1 MDGDQDEM
9 AGPGVLAVPE
19 REWEQARLRAGVI
32 SRLAEHDPVGLAAV
46 DEAAME
52 LGISRRRVYVLL
64 ERYRR
69 GSGLV
74 TDLVPGDRM
83 VARVGAG

>member
-32 SRLAEHDPVGLAAV
+32 GRLAEHDPVGLAAV
-46 DEAAME
+46 GARACS
-52 LGISRRRVYVLL
+52 LILS
-64 ERYRR
+64 
-69 GSGLV
+69 
-74 TDLVPGDRM
+74 PGYRM

>member
-32 SRLAEHDPVGLAAV
+32 GRLAEHDPAV
-46 DEAAME
+46 SYTHLRAHET
-52 LGISRRRVYVLL
+52 LR
-64 ERYRR
+64 
-69 GSGLV
+69 
-74 TDLVPGDRM
+74 
-83 VARVGAG
+83 